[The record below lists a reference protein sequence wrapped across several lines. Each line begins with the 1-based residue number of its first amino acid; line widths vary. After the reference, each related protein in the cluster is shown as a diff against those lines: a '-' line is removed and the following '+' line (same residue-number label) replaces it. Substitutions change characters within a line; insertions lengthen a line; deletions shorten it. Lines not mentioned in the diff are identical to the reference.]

1 MWGTIINTATVL
13 LGTSAGLF
21 IGNRLNK
28 RMQESVMTAIG
39 LVTLYVGISNASQT
53 GNIIIPLLSLLAG
66 AIIGELLDI
75 DAALKRLGDWLQYRF
90 GGAPPTSTET
100 AEITPDGAAIASSAR
115 FVNGFVTA
123 SLVFCVG
130 PLTFLGALQD
140 GMGIAAGFQMLLI
153 KSILD
158 MFTGMAFAATFG
170 IGVMF
175 SAATVLFL
183 QGGLAVM
190 GRLSGEFMTAP
201 MINEMSAVGGL
212 ILMGIALVLL
222 DVKKPRVANY
232 LPALVIAPL
241 MVAIAA
247 FLGIDIYPL

>member
-39 LVTLYVGISNASQT
+39 LVTLYVGISNTSQT

-66 AIIGELLDI
+66 AIIGEMLNI
-75 DAALKRLGDWLQYRF
+75 DAALKRLGDWLQLRF
-90 GGAPPTSTET
+90 GNTSSAPIESTDV
-100 AEITPDGAAIASSAR
+100 APDGAAVAGAR

-183 QGGLAVM
+183 QGGLAIM
-190 GRLSGEFMTAP
+190 GRFSGEFMTAP

-232 LPALVIAPL
+232 LPALIIAPL